1 MRLCLVSMTS
11 AFLAIP
17 APVAAEV
24 VALGENGFVSRNEA
38 VVTATPAQ
46 TWSAMVRPADWWS
59 GDHTYSGDAANM
71 TLAPTA
77 GGCFCESLPGVAG
90 TPAGQVEHMRVIFVA
105 PGATLRLSRGLG
117 PLQGEAVTGV
127 LTITIAPAGEG
138 ARIRWEYAVGGYLRM
153 STAQLAPLVDQ
164 VIGEQL
170 SRLAASLAAG

>member
-1 MRLCLVSMTS
+1 MRPSLISIVA
-11 AFLAIP
+11 AFVAIP

-38 VVTATPAQ
+38 EVVATPAQ
-46 TWSAMVRPADWWS
+46 AWNAMVRPADWWS

-77 GGCFCESLPGVAG
+77 GGCFCEVLPGAAG
-90 TPAGQVEHMRVIFVA
+90 TVEHMRVIFVA
-105 PGATLRLSRGLG
+105 PGATLRLSGGLG

-127 LTITIAPAGEG
+127 LTMTIESAGEG
-138 ARIRWEYAVGGYLRM
+138 TRIRWEYAVGGYLRM
-153 STAQLAPLVDQ
+153 PTTQLAPLVDQ